1 MSDKPDYGKGKTPGH
16 FCVIPQRAVID
27 PRFKTHPRTFMV
39 LCAIGNFTSRQ
50 GVAWPN
56 QLTIA
61 KNLQITQST
70 VSKHIK
76 LLVKW
81 GYIAYAKKHPGLRGN
96 KYFMIFQ
103 EGISEDD
110 AKATATVQDRSFED
124 KPDIPIGPK
133 QGDKDIYSVRRNTKK
148 DSNGSSMNSNAYVDI
163 RSERLRNTQQ
173 NNDIFINS
181 RKVCNE
187 FVKLTNEIYGTLVQY
202 NFDEEKLVGEW
213 LQKGLKPEYAV
224 KRMRDI
230 LTWRKDNKYDCP
242 KRIVFY
248 KDVFFKKGKATN
260 KKEEMQRLLK
270 RFVNKH
276 KI

>member
-1 MSDKPDYGKGKTPGH
+1 
-16 FCVIPQRAVID
+16 
-27 PRFKTHPRTFMV
+27 
-39 LCAIGNFTSRQ
+39 
-50 GVAWPN
+50 
-56 QLTIA
+56 
-61 KNLQITQST
+61 
-70 VSKHIK
+70 
-76 LLVKW
+76 
-81 GYIAYAKKHPGLRGN
+81 
-96 KYFMIFQ
+96 
-103 EGISEDD
+103 
-110 AKATATVQDRSFED
+110 
-124 KPDIPIGPK
+124 
-133 QGDKDIYSVRRNTKK
+133 
-148 DSNGSSMNSNAYVDI
+148 MNSNAYVDI
-163 RSERLRNTQQ
+163 PSERLRNTQQ